1 MRAKTFGVL
10 RRLVHAQCLASIA
23 RRMKRGPL
31 RATMR
36 DIALGSFIEYLE
48 PQVADAVFEMNR
60 KGYCTWSSGFYG
72 KNSDIQGIDGPFTLT
87 ATVAARLEEL
97 GVRVVTEKFFG
108 RNYTDITFH
117 PKAPDTRRIKRE
129 WAKIVSRIPA
139 KGYPAILQDNLG
151 SSIFAE
157 QSLSVFRRRN
167 ILRLERLIGAK
178 RNARWMR
185 RWRRQLYRL
194 RTAPP

>member
-1 MRAKTFGVL
+1 MRAKTFGAL
-10 RRLVHAQCLASIA
+10 RRLVHAQCLASLA

-31 RATMR
+31 RATAR
-36 DIALGSFIEYLE
+36 DIELGSYAEDLE
-48 PQVADAVFEMNR
+48 PQIADAVLEMNR

-72 KNSDIQGIDGPFTLT
+72 KNSDIQGIDGPFTLDAT
-87 ATVAARLEEL
+87 TVARLKEL
-97 GVRVVTEKFFG
+97 GVKVVIEKFFG

-117 PKAPDTRRIKRE
+117 PKVPDTRRIKRE
-129 WAKIVSRIPA
+129 WAKVISRIPA
-139 KGYPAILQDNLG
+139 KGYPAILSDTLG
-151 SSIFAE
+151 AAIFAG
-157 QSLSVFRRRN
+157 QSPSVLRKAK

-194 RTAPP
+194 RTAR